1 MATSKNKKQ
10 GNGRILVGG
19 GNSSNR
25 VLSRRNVV
33 DDSEGSD
40 GSLGIL
46 IAMLS
51 MAIVLFLLVLTA
63 LMYIDVLG
71 AKAEVKEQ
79 LIKLEK
85 LRVEVQKLT
94 EKGK

>member
-1 MATSKNKKQ
+1 M
-10 GNGRILVGG
+10 
-19 GNSSNR
+19 
-25 VLSRRNVV
+25 

-51 MAIVLFLLVLTA
+51 MAIVLFLMVLTA
-63 LMYIDVLG
+63 FMYIDVLG

-94 EKGK
+94 EKEK

>member
-1 MATSKNKKQ
+1 M
-10 GNGRILVGG
+10 
-19 GNSSNR
+19 
-25 VLSRRNVV
+25 

-51 MAIVLFLLVLTA
+51 MAIVLFLMVLTA
-63 LMYIDVLG
+63 FMYIDVLG
-71 AKAEVKEQ
+71 AKAEVREQ

-85 LRVEVQKLT
+85 LRIEVQNLT

>member
-1 MATSKNKKQ
+1 M
-10 GNGRILVGG
+10 
-19 GNSSNR
+19 
-25 VLSRRNVV
+25 

-71 AKAEVKEQ
+71 AKAEVREQ

>member
-1 MATSKNKKQ
+1 M
-10 GNGRILVGG
+10 
-19 GNSSNR
+19 
-25 VLSRRNVV
+25 
-33 DDSEGSD
+33 DDREGPD

-51 MAIVLFLLVLTA
+51 MAIVLFLMTLTA
-63 LMYIDVLG
+63 FMYIDILG
-71 AKAEVKEQ
+71 AKAEMKEQ

-85 LRVEVQKLT
+85 LRREVEKLT

>member
-1 MATSKNKKQ
+1 M
-10 GNGRILVGG
+10 
-19 GNSSNR
+19 
-25 VLSRRNVV
+25 
-33 DDSEGSD
+33 DDREGSD

-51 MAIVLFLLVLTA
+51 MAIVLFLMVLTA
-63 LMYIDVLG
+63 FMYIDVLG

>member
-1 MATSKNKKQ
+1 M
-10 GNGRILVGG
+10 
-19 GNSSNR
+19 
-25 VLSRRNVV
+25 
-33 DDSEGSD
+33 DDREGSD

-51 MAIVLFLLVLTA
+51 MAIVLFLMVLTA
-63 LMYIDVLG
+63 FMYIDVLG

-94 EKGK
+94 EKEK